1 MSVSDTLTRS
11 WFRGRGRSSG
21 LIKDVV
27 NPFGLDLCIPIEKRG
42 TFIPSIAPQNVQL
55 IVTSPTFIPNNYGN
69 TIVMHIPIER
79 RAHIFKTLSTAF
91 TRRFLLDDLQR
102 CYIGDKYYVT
112 IGGKMILDDKDNP
125 LLICGHECSTSQPAI
140 RTAFIDTSVYW
151 DTVEPQISTFIKN
164 TVFKCLAVDGVNIRV
179 FNLKEMVI
187 PTSEIWT
194 DPSPEEPVLNAL
206 KEDADKIFYTI

>member
-11 WFRGRGRSSG
+11 WFRGRGRLSG
-21 LIKDVV
+21 PIEDVV

-42 TFIPSIAPQNVQL
+42 TFIPSIAPQNIQL
-55 IVTSPTFIPNNYGN
+55 IAESPSFIPNNNGN
-69 TIVMHIPIER
+69 TIVMHIPIAR
-79 RAHIFKTLSTAF
+79 DVRIFKNLATAF
-91 TRRFLLDDLQR
+91 TRRFLLDDLRR

-125 LLICGHECSTSQPAI
+125 LLICGHECFASQPSI

-164 TVFKCLAVDGVNIRV
+164 TVFKCLAMEGINIRV
-179 FNLKEMVI
+179 FNLGEMVI
-187 PTSEIWT
+187 PTSKIWT
-194 DPSPEEPVLNAL
+194 DPSPEEPILNAL
-206 KEDADKIFYTI
+206 KEDANKIFYAI